1 VLCYQPPIDSNVP
14 SGYDKEY
21 LYKQCR
27 LSGYAKSHRQA
38 PSSKEISRRDSLSDL
53 LTSNTENRRQPLAS
67 VTPKRNDGMIA
78 HTPQTGPIPGGHAAV
93 ETAGAAE
100 RRITAVLRAHAWRTP
115 MRGQRTAPLPT
126 LSTLRITG
134 QVRPGQHAP
143 TESALDHEV
152 TFVPCTVPPA
162 HGFERACNLRVDNAV
177 IGWVAY
183 GQVNRRSGWI
193 WGDQLATHGSF
204 QSVAA
209 SRSAAAFN
217 ELLAAV
223 RAGTVADSRS
233 TTPA

>member
-1 VLCYQPPIDSNVP
+1 VP
-14 SGYDKEY
+14 
-21 LYKQCR
+21 
-27 LSGYAKSHRQA
+27 AF
-38 PSSKEISRRDSLSDL
+38 SDL

-67 VTPKRNDGMIA
+67 VTAKRNDGMIA
-78 HTPQTGPIPGGHAAV
+78 HTPQTGPIPGAHAAV

-100 RRITAVLRAHAWRTP
+100 RRITTVLRAHAWRTP
-115 MRGQRTAPLPT
+115 VRGRRTAPLPT

-183 GQVNRRSGWI
+183 GQVNRSSGWI

-204 QSVAA
+204 RSVAP

-223 RAGTVADSRS
+223 RAGTVADARS

>member
-1 VLCYQPPIDSNVP
+1 MPTP
-14 SGYDKEY
+14 
-21 LYKQCR
+21 
-27 LSGYAKSHRQA
+27 
-38 PSSKEISRRDSLSDL
+38 SDL
-53 LTSNTENRRQPLAS
+53 LTSNTKNRPQPLVS
-67 VTPKRNDGMIA
+67 VTPKPKDGTIA
-78 HTPQTGPIPGGHAAV
+78 HTPQTGPILGGHAAV

-115 MRGQRTAPLPT
+115 VRGQRTAPLPT

-162 HGFERACNLRVDNAV
+162 HGFQRACNLRVDNAV

-183 GQVNRRSGWI
+183 GQVRGSYGWV
-193 WGDQLATHGSF
+193 WGDQYASHGSF
-204 QSVAA
+204 RSVAP

-233 TTPA
+233 TTLA

>member
-1 VLCYQPPIDSNVP
+1 MTTP
-14 SGYDKEY
+14 SD
-21 LYKQCR
+21 
-27 LSGYAKSHRQA
+27 
-38 PSSKEISRRDSLSDL
+38 P
-53 LTSNTENRRQPLAS
+53 LTSTTENPPQPLAA
-67 VTPKRNDGMIA
+67 VTPEPKDPTTA
-78 HTPQTGPIPGGHAAV
+78 HTPQTSPIPGGHAV

-115 MRGQRTAPLPT
+115 APGQPTAPLPT

-143 TESALDHEV
+143 TEHALDHEV
-152 TFVPCTVPPA
+152 TFVPSTLPPA
-162 HGFERACNLRVDNAV
+162 HGFERACNLRVDQTV

-183 GQVNRRSGWI
+183 GQVNRSSGWV
-193 WGDQLATHGSF
+193 WGDQLTTHGSF
-204 QSVAA
+204 RSVAP

-233 TTPA
+233 TTLA

>member
-1 VLCYQPPIDSNVP
+1 VP
-14 SGYDKEY
+14 T
-21 LYKQCR
+21 
-27 LSGYAKSHRQA
+27 
-38 PSSKEISRRDSLSDL
+38 PSDL
-53 LTSNTENRRQPLAS
+53 LTSNTENPPQPLAS
-67 VTPKRNDGMIA
+67 VTPKPKDGTIA
-78 HTPQTGPIPGGHAAV
+78 HTPQTGPILGGHAAV

-115 MRGQRTAPLPT
+115 VRGQRTAPLPT

-162 HGFERACNLRVDNAV
+162 HGFQRACNLRVDQAV

-183 GQVNRRSGWI
+183 GQVNRSSGWV
-193 WGDQLATHGSF
+193 WGDQLAIHGSF
-204 QSVAA
+204 RSVAP

-233 TTPA
+233 TTRA